1 MTSATAS
8 GTQLSALQA
17 WVLAARP
24 RTLPVSVGPVL
35 VGTAVAFG
43 EGGAR
48 WLPACA
54 ALVGALLLQIGSNLA
69 NDLFDFEKG
78 ADGADR
84 IGPVR
89 ASQLGLLSARQ
100 MRVGMSLVFA
110 AAAAVGVYLV
120 WLGGWPIA
128 CVGVASIAAAL
139 AYTGGPWPFGYRGLG
154 DLAVFVF
161 FGVVAVVGT
170 AYVQTGFFS
179 MLAVFASLPVGC
191 LATAILVVNNTR
203 DIETDAA
210 AGKRTLAVRLGRDA
224 SRWEYR
230 LLLFLSFASLPLF
243 VASGSASLASLAAL
257 GLLPVALRLER
268 VVSTRTDGPSLNEA
282 LAGTARLG
290 FLFCLLYSLGFA
302 AKGLAEGL
310 EKAL

>member
-1 MTSATAS
+1 MASATTSPPLGAR
-8 GTQLSALQA
+8 QA

-35 VGTAVAFG
+35 VGTAVAFA
-43 EGGAR
+43 EGGTQ
-48 WLPACA
+48 WLA
-54 ALVGALLLQIGSNLA
+54 ALAALAGALLLQVGSNLA

-84 IGPVR
+84 IGPPR

-100 MRVGMSLVFA
+100 MRLGMSLVFA
-110 AAAAVGVYLV
+110 AAAAVGGYLV

-154 DLAVFVF
+154 DPAVFLF
-161 FGVVAVVGT
+161 FGLVAVVGT
-170 AYVQTGFFS
+170 AYVQTATLS
-179 MLAVFASLPVGC
+179 TLAVLASLPVGC

-210 AGKRTLAVRLGRDA
+210 AGKRTLAVRLGRSGA
-224 SRWEYR
+224 VWEYR
-230 LLLFLSFASLPLF
+230 LLLFLPFASLPLF
-243 VASGSASLASLAAL
+243 VATGASSLAGLAPL
-257 GLLPVALRLER
+257 LLLPLALRLER
-268 VVSTRTDGPSLNEA
+268 AVASRRDGPALNDA

-290 FLFCLLYSLGFA
+290 FLFCLLFALGIA
-302 AKGLAEGL
+302 TRGW
-310 EKAL
+310 